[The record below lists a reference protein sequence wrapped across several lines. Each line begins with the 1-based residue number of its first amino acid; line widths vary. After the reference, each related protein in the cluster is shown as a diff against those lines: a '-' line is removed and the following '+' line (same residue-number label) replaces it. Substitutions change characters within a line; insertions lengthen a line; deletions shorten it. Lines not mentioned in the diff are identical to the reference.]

1 MAGLANKEGGFEE
14 SIQEDLKPLFSTI
27 GQLISARKQEIE
39 RKKILEELKEP
50 KYKAEQAN
58 RAKSEFLAN
67 MSHEIRTPLNGVIGF
82 TDLLLKTKLDTVQK
96 DYTQTINQSA
106 NLLLDIINDI
116 LDFSKIEVVKLE
128 LSLEKADLYEICRQ
142 VIDMIKYQA
151 SKKNLKILLNVY
163 SGVPR
168 YINADIIR
176 IKQILVNLLG
186 NAVKFTEKGEI
197 ELKVIPLEILEQTA
211 KIQFLVRDTGIGIA
225 LKNIDKIFDA
235 FSQEDASTTK
245 KFGGTGLGLTISNKL
260 LRLMG
265 SKLELETEWNK
276 GSIFHFTITFPIS
289 QLEVM
294 AQEPATDESIEPQ
307 INSQT
312 PLQTHK
318 IMIVEDNPVN
328 MKLMKAILKKSGL
341 LQIIGPTNG
350 LEAIEQFES
359 QGAEMIFMDVQMP
372 EMNGYE
378 ATKNN

>member
-341 LQIIGPTNG
+341 LQIIEPTNG

>member
-176 IKQILVNLLG
+176 IKQILANLLG

-341 LQIIGPTNG
+341 LQIIEPTNG